1 MLLFWLA
8 SFLCLKICLV
18 GSFSCLEDLFK
29 FFEADTDF
37 YGDSSILFVEAVV
50 IPSISLALITIFR
63 DGSFGVVKPG
73 NSLDY

>member
-1 MLLFWLA
+1 
-8 SFLCLKICLV
+8 LV
-18 GSFSCLEDLFK
+18 GSFSCLAERFK

-37 YGDSSILFVEAVV
+37 YEDSSIMFLEAVV
-50 IPSISLALITIFR
+50 IPSRSMVLITIFG